1 MPREERLTSQAPVV
15 QTLDSAIQRLCIW
28 ETSCVIHWIEIYHT
42 NFPYQTRM
50 KSAKNGLD
58 LKLMAKN
65 PDSLE
70 DLFALQNIKDLRE
83 IEYDV
88 LT

>member
-1 MPREERLTSQAPVV
+1 
-15 QTLDSAIQRLCIW
+15 
-28 ETSCVIHWIEIYHT
+28 
-42 NFPYQTRM
+42 M
-50 KSAKNGLD
+50 KTAKIGLD
-58 LKLMAKN
+58 LKLEAKN